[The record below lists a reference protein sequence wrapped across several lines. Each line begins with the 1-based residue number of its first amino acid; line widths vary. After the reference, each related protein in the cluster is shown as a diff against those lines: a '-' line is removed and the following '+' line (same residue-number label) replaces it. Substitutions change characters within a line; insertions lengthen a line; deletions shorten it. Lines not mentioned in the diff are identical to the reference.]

1 VGQTERTA
9 QGEQQLIEGVEPVT
23 DATRAQA
30 AVDAPLTGGVRPMD
44 EGLFDT
50 GARSQMD
57 LLDMAIPVGQRIDDA
72 GETVAETQSIRS
84 MFEEFDNDKMMLDR
98 LKDCV

>member
-1 VGQTERTA
+1 MGQTDRTA
-9 QGEQQLIEGVEPVT
+9 HGEQTLIDGVEPIT

-57 LLDMAIPVGQRIDDA
+57 LLDMAVPVGQRVDDT
-72 GETVAETQSIRS
+72 GETVAETQTIRS
-84 MFEEFDNDKMMLDR
+84 MFEEFDNDKSMLDR